1 MDFSFHFCCLINL
14 NVRDQINFF
23 PSFISIIMDW
33 ILQAIVTPTAME
45 KMTIMATGG
54 GVYIVT
60 ATKNKKKTFYL
71 T

>member
-1 MDFSFHFCCLINL
+1 
-14 NVRDQINFF
+14 
-23 PSFISIIMDW
+23 MDW

-60 ATKNKKKTFYL
+60 ATKNKKKNILFNL
-71 T
+71 TLPS